1 MKMIKVSP
9 IVWEMARVLM
19 KKLSVRNPDDVVTRL
34 IEERYKKE
42 NL

>member
-1 MKMIKVSP
+1 MKMLKVNP
-9 IVWEMARVLM
+9 VVYQMARELM
-19 KKLSVRNPDDVVTRL
+19 KKLSVRNPDDVVARL

>member
-1 MKMIKVSP
+1 MKMLRVNP
-9 IVWEMARVLM
+9 VVYQMAKELM
-19 KKLSVRNPDDVVTRL
+19 KKLSVRNPDDVVARL

>member
-1 MKMIKVSP
+1 MLKVNP
-9 IVWEMARVLM
+9 VVYQMARELM
-19 KKLSVRNPDDVVTRL
+19 KKLSVRNPDDVVARL

>member
-1 MKMIKVSP
+1 MKSMKVSP
-9 IVWEMARVLM
+9 VEYEMARMLK
-19 KKLSVRNPDDVVTRL
+19 KKLSVRNPDDVVARL

>member
-1 MKMIKVSP
+1 MKMLKVNP
-9 IVWEMARVLM
+9 VVYQMARELM
-19 KKLSVRNPDDVVTRL
+19 KKLSVRNPDDVVSRL

>member
-1 MKMIKVSP
+1 MKMLKVSP

-19 KKLSVRNPDDVVTRL
+19 KKLSVRNPDDVVARL